1 MRRHFV
7 IHVALTLG
15 LTVLVCLPNAG
26 RAETVK
32 LKDGRTLEGRV
43 LAVGGGLVIIER
55 NATQIVLPESSVIP
69 PDIDASYRE
78 AKRYFDRGDMA
89 RAEEICHHILLWRS
103 RDQKTSQLMSR
114 IKKAEADALAKNQAD
129 AKACEDRLKQA
140 KQATNDGAFAKA
152 RGLCNRVLAEDP
164 ENDEAMDLLPEID
177 KAEAK
182 ARERA
187 ETDKQAREAKIDEAM
202 QVLDQKDLARAV
214 EISRAAVLQNPGDD
228 KARALLQ
235 QIGKVA
241 IERITE
247 LTTASL
253 MSGNMTSKDLQA
265 LLAQANVLA
274 RDAGA
279 GVSTATL
286 SNMLTSLAVF
296 VTPRQQEPPESIP
309 PTSLT
314 EEPSPFAPGTSP
326 GVEPTP
332 SPSVSN
338 MLASPESLAKGATT
352 GTIPSAALDSGVPAE
367 SSAATTTPTLRL
379 PSQPKSTHD
388 PMHAG
393 YPDTPDKPE
402 SVKQAEQLIV
412 KNWDYVLE
420 VLPQITSEEH
430 FAAFMKDIE
439 AHNMRFQSDAAKQEY
454 WRCQVAA
461 NTLAAVAN
469 HAQAEGQI
477 SNAKE
482 LRSEFSKYLM
492 EDYLEKTRGIRLYNL
507 KNPKDRDL
515 LGAGAAK

>member
-1 MRRHFV
+1 M
-7 IHVALTLG
+7 T
-15 LTVLVCLPNAG
+15 
-26 RAETVK
+26 
-32 LKDGRTLEGRV
+32 
-43 LAVGGGLVIIER
+43 
-55 NATQIVLPESSVIP
+55 
-69 PDIDASYRE
+69 
-78 AKRYFDRGDMA
+78 

-129 AKACEDRLKQA
+129 AKAREDSLKQA

-187 ETDKQAREAKIDEAM
+187 ETEKQAREAKIDEAM

-214 EISRAAVLQNPGDD
+214 EISRAAVLQNPSDD

-253 MSGNMTSKDLQA
+253 MSGNITSKDLQA

-309 PTSLT
+309 ATSLT
-314 EEPSPFAPGTSP
+314 DEPSPFAPGTSP
-326 GVEPTP
+326 GMEPTA
-332 SPSVSN
+332 SPSVSST
-338 MLASPESLAKGATT
+338 LAGPESPAKGATT
-352 GTIPSAALDSGVPAE
+352 GTISSAALGSGVPAE
-367 SSAATTTPTLRL
+367 SSAATTTPTLSTPTLPTEPPAEPVTSPTLTTTGTSTSKAEPGGTTRL
-379 PSQPKSTHD
+379 VDRTLTATRANEPKISRCD
-388 PMHAG
+388 FA
-393 YPDTPDKPE
+393 DK
-402 SVKQAEQLIV
+402 ARA
-412 KNWDYVLE
+412 E
-420 VLPQITSEEH
+420 VLVPHPTGAHPDETRAQNIRRRIL
-430 FAAFMKDIE
+430 FADG
-439 AHNMRFQSDAAKQEY
+439 RQE
-454 WRCQVAA
+454 
-461 NTLAAVAN
+461 
-469 HAQAEGQI
+469 
-477 SNAKE
+477 
-482 LRSEFSKYLM
+482 
-492 EDYLEKTRGIRLYNL
+492 
-507 KNPKDRDL
+507 
-515 LGAGAAK
+515 AGAPNTRTCAVLREKLCQT